1 MSIVLFC
8 NPGHSVILPKELL
21 FPKVSIDI
29 SKPNCTAQKALLFGV
44 FGRNWVLQELSCCPL
59 QLQEVCD
66 GGGALLAATGGMF
79 CSVLSWAIPCEL
91 SELKIPMDVFLVEI
105 FQCTLRSLGHCITLC
120 VDIAHQELLVSVFSD
135 PRCNIPRWH

>member
-91 SELKIPMDVFLVEI
+91 SELKIPMM
-105 FQCTLRSLGHCITLC
+105 
-120 VDIAHQELLVSVFSD
+120 FS
-135 PRCNIPRWH
+135 